1 MIRHLRNLTS
11 AAVLAAA
18 FCALVLPSMASA
30 AIPAQPL
37 LVSLQTGSGSFLPQN
52 AAQTQGILVLNGIR
66 GATFTARGRRTGVLG
81 QDAAILLGRRLPDQ
95 ALLQI
100 SGARPRFVALRVR
113 SIQYAPPFGLF
124 AHVTVQPRS
133 QSTLL
138 RQRFRGASSPLP
150 LRFARATLFAAP
162 TGLRVSSSGLPT
174 GAGLRSTSYDVTYTV
189 SSTLRAGTD
198 LDFKV
203 QNSNCAESVDSG
215 PAHITYNPQTFQDT
229 AFKAIDSGDCFWK
242 FSEATWAVSVVYP
255 GKHPV
260 YEAAWLYFKI
270 NQLGPK
276 LYGTSC
282 TVPQT
287 QKIKVN
293 CSSYNPGYYPG
304 KGATHIVLKLSP

>member
-1 MIRHLRNLTS
+1 M
-11 AAVLAAA
+11 
-18 FCALVLPSMASA
+18 
-30 AIPAQPL
+30 
-37 LVSLQTGSGSFLPQN
+37 
-52 AAQTQGILVLNGIR
+52 
-66 GATFTARGRRTGVLG
+66 
-81 QDAAILLGRRLPDQ
+81 
-95 ALLQI
+95 
-100 SGARPRFVALRVR
+100 
-113 SIQYAPPFGLF
+113 
-124 AHVTVQPRS
+124 
-133 QSTLL
+133 
-138 RQRFRGASSPLP
+138 
-150 LRFARATLFAAP
+150 
-162 TGLRVSSSGLPT
+162 
-174 GAGLRSTSYDVTYTV
+174 

-282 TVPQT
+282 TVHDAENQG
-287 QKIKVN
+287 QLQLVQ
-293 CSSYNPGYYPG
+293 PGLLPRQG
-304 KGATHIVLKLSP
+304 RNAHSAQAQSVGPPPPRRVRRPLLQSREGATTSA